1 MFYKLWLC
9 NSFTQV
15 PIKRLTIVIF
25 WLPEAQYINT
35 LYAKPALRVLES
47 LCVDFLFTS
56 LKEPVSPVEEVG
68 MDEWPPRDTIL
79 CVLILLFLSLIMF
92 ILAKIAWLYFH
103 NWSINGKKKSS
114 E

>member
-1 MFYKLWLC
+1 
-9 NSFTQV
+9 
-15 PIKRLTIVIF
+15 
-25 WLPEAQYINT
+25 
-35 LYAKPALRVLES
+35 
-47 LCVDFLFTS
+47 
-56 LKEPVSPVEEVG
+56 VEEVG